1 LQKALAGAPDSPMR
15 NYHMGMVLYK
25 SGQTNEARARL
36 EKALESDDDFYG
48 RDDAEKTLEK
58 LKGS

>member
-1 LQKALAGAPDSPMR
+1 
-15 NYHMGMVLYK
+15 MVLYK